1 MLVYVFFR
9 LQRLEHLA
17 DKFKRKAEKIEG
29 WTDGKDTVLQ
39 RDDDLQSA
47 NLADIQVC
55 VSDLVCVLMCVCDIQ
70 VCVSECVNIILLFAG
85 SSKDP

>member
-1 MLVYVFFR
+1 MFFFR

-17 DKFKRKAEKIEG
+17 DKFKRKAEKTEG
-29 WTDGKDTVLQ
+29 WTDGKDTLLQ

-55 VSDLVCVLMCVCDIQ
+55 VSDLVCVLMYMYVF
-70 VCVSECVNIILLFAG
+70 V
-85 SSKDP
+85 